1 MTTATGSPQVG
12 PLLRDWRRRRRLSQ
26 LDVSGRAAIST
37 RHLSFLETGR
47 ARPSREMVLHL
58 AEELDV
64 PLRERNTLLV
74 AAGYAP
80 VYRETPLE
88 GDDMSG
94 VRETLDQL
102 LAGHEP
108 YPALV
113 VDRQWN
119 LVLANRAVGLLLSG
133 VPAALLAPP
142 VNVLRLSLHPD
153 GLSSRIT
160 NFEEWSGHLLSRLG
174 REVTATGDAGLV
186 ALYDELG
193 ALPGVSREHHVP
205 HGDGANRLMVTL
217 RMRTPLGDL
226 AFFSTVATFGT
237 AVDITLAELSIESF
251 FPADTTTA
259 GVLRGASQEPVQSWS
274 SSAS

>member
-1 MTTATGSPQVG
+1 MATATSTGTISVG
-12 PLLRDWRRRRRLSQ
+12 PLLRGWRQRRRLSQ
-26 LDVSGRAAIST
+26 LDVSARAAIST

-47 ARPSREMVLHL
+47 AKPSREMVLHL

-80 VYRETPLE
+80 IYRETPMD
-88 GDDMSG
+88 GDDMAA
-94 VRETLDQL
+94 VRQTLEQL

-108 YPALV
+108 NPALV

-119 LVLANRAVGLLLSG
+119 LVLANRALDLLLHG
-133 VPAALLAPP
+133 VAAELLAPP
-142 VNVLRLSLHPD
+142 VNVLRVALHPA
-153 GLSSRIT
+153 GLAPHIT

-174 REVTATGDAGLV
+174 REITATGDPAL
-186 ALYDELG
+186 ASLYDELA
-193 ALPGVSREHHVP
+193 ALPGVSAREPHVP
-205 HGDGANRLMVTL
+205 HGAGASRLMVTL
-217 RMRTPLGDL
+217 RLKTPFGGL

-251 FPADTTTA
+251 FPADAHTA
-259 GVLRGASQEPVQSWS
+259 TALRAAS
-274 SSAS
+274 A

>member
-1 MTTATGSPQVG
+1 MSTTIAPGAATVG
-12 PLLRDWRRRRRLSQ
+12 PLLRSWRQRRRLSQ
-26 LDVSGRAAIST
+26 LDVSARAAIST

-80 VYRETPLE
+80 VYQETALQDTE
-88 GDDMSG
+88 MSA
-94 VRETLDQL
+94 VRETLEQL

-113 VDRQWN
+113 IDRHWN
-119 LVLANRAVGLLLSG
+119 LVLANRAIGLLIDGL
-133 VPAALLAPP
+133 PDALLAPP
-142 VNVLRLSLHPD
+142 VNVLRVSLHPD
-153 GLSSRIT
+153 GLASRIT

-174 REVTATGDAGLV
+174 REVTATGDPALA
-186 ALYDELG
+186 ALYDELRVF
-193 ALPGVSREHHVP
+193 PGVSEREHPVP
-205 HGDGANRLMVTL
+205 HGAGASRLMVTL
-217 RMRTPLGDL
+217 RMKTPFGDL

-237 AVDITLAELSIESF
+237 AVDVTLAELSIESF
-251 FPADTTTA
+251 FPADAETA
-259 GVLRGASQEPVQSWS
+259 ATLRA
-274 SSAS
+274 ALA

>member
-1 MTTATGSPQVG
+1 MATGTSTAPPSVG
-12 PLLRDWRRRRRLSQ
+12 PLLRGWRQRRRLSQ
-26 LDVSGRAAIST
+26 LDVSARAAIST

-80 VYRETPLE
+80 VYQETPMD
-88 GDDMSG
+88 GDDMAA
-94 VRETLDQL
+94 VRRTLEQL
-102 LAGHEP
+102 LASHEP
-108 YPALV
+108 NPALV

-119 LVLANRAVGLLLSG
+119 LVLANRAIGLLLHG
-133 VPAALLAPP
+133 VAADLLTPP
-142 VNVLRLSLHPD
+142 VNVLRAALHPD
-153 GLSSRIT
+153 GLAPHIT

-174 REVTATGDAGLV
+174 REVTATGDP
-186 ALYDELG
+186 ALASLHDELS
-193 ALPGVSREHHVP
+193 ALPGVSTGEPHVP
-205 HGDGANRLMVTL
+205 HGEGASRLMVTL
-217 RMRTPLGDL
+217 RLKTPLGDL

-251 FPADTTTA
+251 FPADPATA
-259 GVLRGASQEPVQSWS
+259 GVLRAAP
-274 SSAS
+274 A